1 MQTQNPEGF
10 ACCFDTGQSSLTQ
23 ESPQEPPEAKPPET
37 GFDRGAV
44 PQKAQTQVF
53 AGEEPFCIDTAQLQH
68 PNAPVEHNTSQ
79 EGISHFDDGGDAEQI
94 HDQARQSV
102 GLGNMSVL
110 QASLPVGVSMTIDSS
125 Q

>member
-1 MQTQNPEGF
+1 M
-10 ACCFDTGQSSLTQ
+10 
-23 ESPQEPPEAKPPET
+23 
-37 GFDRGAV
+37 
-44 PQKAQTQVF
+44 PQKAQTQVA
-53 AGEEPFCIDTAQLQH
+53 AGEEPFSADTAQLQH
-68 PNAPVEHNTSQ
+68 PSAPVEHNTSQ
-79 EGISHFDDGGDAEQI
+79 EGISLFDDGDDAEQI